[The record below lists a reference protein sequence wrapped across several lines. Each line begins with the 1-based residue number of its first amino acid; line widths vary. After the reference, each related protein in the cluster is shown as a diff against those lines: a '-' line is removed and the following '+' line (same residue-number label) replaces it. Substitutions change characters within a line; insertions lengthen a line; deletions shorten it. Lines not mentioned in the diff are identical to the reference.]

1 MAIIFH
7 KIKEKLVN
15 EGKMG
20 NDQELDKA
28 MIKKYHKMDESNK

>member
-15 EGKMG
+15 EGKMTE
-20 NDQELDKA
+20 DQA
-28 MIKKYHKMDESNK
+28 IDEKII